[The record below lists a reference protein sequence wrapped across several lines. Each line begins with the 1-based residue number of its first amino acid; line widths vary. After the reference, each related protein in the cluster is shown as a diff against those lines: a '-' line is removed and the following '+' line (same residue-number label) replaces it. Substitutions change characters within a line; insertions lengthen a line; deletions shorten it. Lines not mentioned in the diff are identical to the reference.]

1 MLMSSLGWKR
11 ECIERAGG
19 CAQVPLGQMQID
31 GSYFEVAM
39 TEQYLDGAQVG
50 TGFEKMCGKAMTK
63 CVGMDAPVIE
73 ASSFGSNLA
82 GRP

>member
-1 MLMSSLGWKR
+1 MLVSSLCRER

-19 CAQVPLGQMQID
+19 CAEMPLGEMQID

-50 TGFEKMCGKAMTK
+50 SGFKQVCGETVA
-63 CVGMDAPVIE
+63 
-73 ASSFGSNLA
+73 
-82 GRP
+82 